1 MQLYMAMRV
10 ADKAPLFYEGG
21 GIPGGALMVFADQ
34 DVARAEIAEMGELAF
49 VAEVSHERVVE
60 RLQDAGEDRVVFV
73 LEKDERYLTDTT
85 GLERVAGIAAAHG

>member
-21 GIPGGALMVFADQ
+21 GIPGGALMVFAAQ

-49 VAEVSHERVVE
+49 VAEIPHERVLE
-60 RLQDAGEDRVVFV
+60 RLREGGENRVVFV
-73 LEKDERYLTDTT
+73 LEKDEWYLTDTT
-85 GLERVAGIAAAHG
+85 GLERVAGIAATHG